1 MRTLAIV
8 FLFLFASCS
17 ADPSGGGN
25 GNGNSYTISVG
36 EGINFNTK
44 KVTQPGN
51 FKNSDLYA
59 VENGLDGLKLISGG
73 PNSTQASPVNWFK
86 SGGFHE
92 TFASLADVPSEKPSD
107 KPFGQSLPH
116 AKTGNGFVVKNH
128 LGFGYTR
135 GWISHADANEVVLEF
150 SHLD

>member
-1 MRTLAIV
+1 MRTSAIV

-17 ADPSGGGN
+17 ADPSGGGS
-25 GNGNSYTISVG
+25 GNGSSYSVSVG
-36 EGINFNTK
+36 EGIDFNTK
-44 KVTQPGN
+44 SVTQPGH

-73 PNSTQASPVNWFK
+73 PNSTKPSPVNWFK
-86 SGGFHE
+86 LGGVYQ
-92 TFASLADVPSEKPSD
+92 TFGSLAEVPSVRPSD
-107 KPFGQSLPH
+107 SGSALSLPH
-116 AKTGNGFVVKNH
+116 AKIGNGFVVKNY

-135 GWISHADANEVVLEF
+135 GWISYADEHEVVLEF